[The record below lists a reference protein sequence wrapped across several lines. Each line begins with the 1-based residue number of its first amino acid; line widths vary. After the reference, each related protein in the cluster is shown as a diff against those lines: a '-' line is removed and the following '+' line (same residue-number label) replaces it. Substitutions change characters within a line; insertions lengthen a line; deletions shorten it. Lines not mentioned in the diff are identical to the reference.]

1 MPANN
6 LLAKKEKNK
15 IMLKVIGEFLV
26 IYLLYKIIFD
36 LVIPAITITK
46 RTKRMMDDIH
56 QQQNRSSSNTNTTAP
71 SKATKRKINDDEYI
85 DYEEVK

>member
-1 MPANN
+1 MNN

-15 IMLKVIGEFLV
+15 IMLKVIGEFLM

-46 RTKRMMDDIH
+46 RTKQMMDDIH
-56 QQQNRSSSNTNTTAP
+56 QQQNQNSSNTNTTA
-71 SKATKRKINDDEYI
+71 SSNATKRKINDEEYI